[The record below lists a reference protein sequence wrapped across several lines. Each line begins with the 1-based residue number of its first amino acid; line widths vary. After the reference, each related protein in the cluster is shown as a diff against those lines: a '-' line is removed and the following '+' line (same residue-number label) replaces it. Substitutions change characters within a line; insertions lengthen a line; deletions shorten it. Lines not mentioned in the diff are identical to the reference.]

1 MGPLSFPLA
10 SRPHTPTDFPMLWS
24 QTFIPTLKET
34 PADAEI
40 VSHQLLLRAGLV
52 RKLTGG
58 LYTFLPLGLK
68 VLRKIEQIIRE
79 EMNRAGGIEVLMP
92 ALQPIDIWQ
101 QSGRYETASGVL
113 FKVRDSARK
122 EWVLGPTHEEVITS
136 LAANELNS
144 YRQLPKNFYQIQT
157 KFRDEIR
164 PRFGLMRAKE
174 FLMKDAY
181 SFDATDAGAMVSY
194 HKMYD
199 AYTRIFA
206 RCGLQAFPVEADTG
220 VIGGNY
226 SHEFMVPAET
236 GENDVVYCESGKY
249 AANIEKAVSRG
260 PAEATPSESTGTAPE
275 KFATPG
281 VVTIDALS
289 ASPYG
294 VSARH
299 QVKTLVF
306 VADSKP
312 ILVLIRGDDSLNEA
326 KLMAKTGAVQVRQ
339 ATADEIVEL
348 LGARPGSLGAVSAT
362 LKTPAVPVYAD
373 EALRGARGMTTGAN
387 EDGFHLR
394 HVEVDRD
401 LKVTAWYDL
410 RTVKVGEL
418 CVETAQPLKIRRAIE
433 VGHVFKLGT
442 KYSEKLNATFL
453 AEDGSRHPAVMGCY
467 GIGVTRTL
475 QAVIEQCNDKDGI
488 RWPVSVAPFSVCI
501 TPLTVAPESQP
512 MTLARELAA
521 TLEAAGIEAIL
532 DDRDERPGVKFK
544 DSELVGFPLRVNLGE
559 KSLAKGEIELK
570 PRGGTMR
577 MVPIADAAAE
587 VIAWVRAESAR
598 LQG

>member
-1 MGPLSFPLA
+1 
-10 SRPHTPTDFPMLWS
+10 MLWS

-122 EWVLGPTHEEVITS
+122 DWVLGPTHEEVITS

-181 SFDATDAGAMVSY
+181 SFDATDAGAMTSY
-194 HKMYD
+194 HKMYE

-260 PAEATPSESTGTAPE
+260 PAEATPSESTGAAPE

-281 VVTIDALS
+281 VVTIEALS

-299 QVKTLVF
+299 QVKTLVL

-312 ILVLIRGDDSLNEA
+312 ILVLVRGDDSLNEA
-326 KLMAKTGAVQVRQ
+326 KLMAKMGAVQVRQ

-348 LGARPGSLGAVSAT
+348 LGARPGSLGAVSST

-394 HVEVDRD
+394 HVEVERD

-488 RWPVSVAPFSVCI
+488 CWPVSVAPFTVCI

-570 PRGGTMR
+570 PRGGTLR

>member
-1 MGPLSFPLA
+1 
-10 SRPHTPTDFPMLWS
+10 MLWS

-122 EWVLGPTHEEVITS
+122 DWVLGPTHEEVITS

-181 SFDATDAGAMVSY
+181 SFDATDAGAMTSY

-249 AANIEKAVSRG
+249 AANIEKAISRG
-260 PAEATPSESTGTAPE
+260 PAEATPSESTGAAPE

-281 VVTIDALS
+281 VVTIEALA

-299 QVKTLVF
+299 QIKTLVF

-339 ATADEIVEL
+339 ATADEIVDL

-362 LKTPAVPVYAD
+362 LKTPTVPVYAD

-410 RTVKVGEL
+410 RTVKVGES
-418 CVETAQPLKIRRAIE
+418 CVETQQPLKIRRAIE

-488 RWPVSVAPFSVCI
+488 RWPVSVAPFTVCI

>member
-1 MGPLSFPLA
+1 
-10 SRPHTPTDFPMLWS
+10 MLWS

-122 EWVLGPTHEEVITS
+122 DWVLGPTHEEVITS

-181 SFDATDAGAMVSY
+181 SFDATDAGAMTSY

-249 AANIEKAVSRG
+249 AANIEKAISRG
-260 PAEATPSESTGTAPE
+260 PTEATPSESTGAAPE

-281 VVTIDALS
+281 VVTIEALA

-299 QVKTLVF
+299 QIKTLVF

-339 ATADEIVEL
+339 ATADEIVDL
-348 LGARPGSLGAVSAT
+348 LGARPGSLGAVTAT

-394 HVEVDRD
+394 HVEVERD

-410 RTVKVGEL
+410 RTVKVGES
-418 CVETAQPLKIRRAIE
+418 CVETRQPLKIRRAIE

-488 RWPVSVAPFSVCI
+488 RWPVSVAPFTVCI

-521 TLEAAGIEAIL
+521 ALEAAGIEAIL

-577 MVPIADAAAE
+577 MVPIADAATE

>member
-1 MGPLSFPLA
+1 
-10 SRPHTPTDFPMLWS
+10 MLWS

-181 SFDATDAGAMVSY
+181 SFDATDAGAMTSY
-194 HKMYD
+194 HKMYE

-260 PAEATPSESTGTAPE
+260 PAEATPSESSGAAPE

-281 VVTIDALS
+281 VVTIEALS

-299 QVKTLVF
+299 QVKTLVL

-312 ILVLIRGDDSLNEA
+312 ILVLVRGDDSLNEA
-326 KLMAKTGAVQVRQ
+326 KLMAKMGAVQVRQ

-348 LGARPGSLGAVSAT
+348 LGARPGSLGAVSST

-394 HVEVDRD
+394 HVEVERD

-488 RWPVSVAPFSVCI
+488 CWPVSVAPFTVCI

-570 PRGGTMR
+570 PRGGTLR